1 MNRIFVYGFTEEDNI
16 SLSKECNL
24 KVKLQ
29 GAMAETSIKRESVK
43 DFIGE
48 YLSDR
53 GISYEDL
60 HNFCLDFLICDSSSS
75 VKDLKALLGDL

>member
-1 MNRIFVYGFTEEDNI
+1 MT
-16 SLSKECNL
+16 
-24 KVKLQ
+24 
-29 GAMAETSIKRESVK
+29 ETSVNKDSVK

-75 VKDLKALLGDL
+75 AKDLKALLGD

>member
-1 MNRIFVYGFTEEDNI
+1 MDRIFVYGFTEDGNI
-16 SLSKECNL
+16 SLLKECNL

-29 GAMAETSIKRESVK
+29 GAMTETSVNKDSVK

-53 GISYEDL
+53 GISYEDF
-60 HNFCLDFLICDSSSS
+60 HNFCLDFLICDSSSCA
-75 VKDLKALLGDL
+75 KDLKALLDD